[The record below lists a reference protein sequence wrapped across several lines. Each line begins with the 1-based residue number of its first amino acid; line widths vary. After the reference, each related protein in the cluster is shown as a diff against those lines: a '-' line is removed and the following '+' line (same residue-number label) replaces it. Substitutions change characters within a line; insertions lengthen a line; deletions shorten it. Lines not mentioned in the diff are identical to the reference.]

1 MEVIEVLP
9 VKEVLHSQKG
19 ETILDF
25 GQNIAGIV
33 QMKTDVPKGTKIV
46 LEHCEVLD
54 KEGNYINNIMSVG
67 GIGKGC
73 DQKDVY
79 ISSGKK
85 ATYIPHFTYHGF
97 RYVKVTGI
105 QAKAQDFSALV
116 LSSRKEETG
125 TFETSDARLNQLYE
139 NTKGSQWANMLS
151 IPTDCPQREKAGWT
165 GDMLVYSKTAMQ
177 IEDCTNLF
185 TRWLENMACD
195 QDKYGAIPMVVPN
208 S

>member
-9 VKEVLHSQKG
+9 IKEVLHSQKG

-116 LSSRKEETG
+116 LSSRKEET
-125 TFETSDARLNQLYE
+125 RNPL
-139 NTKGSQWANMLS
+139 KHRM
-151 IPTDCPQREKAGWT
+151 R
-165 GDMLVYSKTAMQ
+165 V
-177 IEDCTNLF
+177 
-185 TRWLENMACD
+185 
-195 QDKYGAIPMVVPN
+195 
-208 S
+208 